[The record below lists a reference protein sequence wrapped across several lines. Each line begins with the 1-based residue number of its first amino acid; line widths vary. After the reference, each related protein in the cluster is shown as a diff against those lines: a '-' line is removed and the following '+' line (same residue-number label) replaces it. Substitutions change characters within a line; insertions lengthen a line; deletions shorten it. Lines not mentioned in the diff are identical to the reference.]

1 MTASTAPASGTR
13 HPKLLNDVDQI
24 IDFVT
29 GGNATFTIKNRNTG
43 ARATYK
49 VVARE
54 NDDDV
59 LTHYDVYAF
68 VGNDNEDQ
76 GQYRLLG
83 VMDVDGTWTPWTEAR
98 RALRL
103 RNSAGTNPVGHWV
116 DNKLSFLDRCVQTFR
131 AGRTLSKA
139 QSYRYRSACNKYKLP
154 PVGEFGKVKRTAYPW
169 TWDILMSGKDLPG
182 VIEIWHVGSCC
193 HCSKRL
199 TVPASIELGK
209 GLDCASQRKQAEQW
223 KLLDRKLGRDL
234 VNYAESLKV
243 SAA

>member
-1 MTASTAPASGTR
+1 MAASTATASGTR

-49 VVARE
+49 VVGRE
-54 NDDDV
+54 NQDDV

-83 VMDVDGTWTPWTEAR
+83 IMDVDGTWTPWTNVAR
-98 RALRL
+98 TERL
-103 RNSAGTNPVGHWV
+103 LEMAENSPRGHWV
-116 DNKLSFLDRCVQTFR
+116 DNKLDFIGRCAQIFES
-131 AGRTLSKA
+131 GRSLTKA
-139 QSYRYRSACNKYKLP
+139 MSYRWRSACLKYKLP

-169 TWDILMSGKDLPG
+169 TWDVLMSGKDLPES
-182 VIEIWHVGSCC
+182 IEIWHVGSCC
-193 HCSKRL
+193 HCSKKL

-209 GLDCASQRKQAEQW
+209 GFDCASQRKQAEQW
-223 KLLDRKLGRDL
+223 KLLDQKLGRDL
-234 VNYAESLKV
+234 VNYAESLKT